1 MLLLSLLSL
10 PLPNL
15 IVNKLLKLLPSMD
28 VQSLKILELTKHK
41 TTNSQT
47 PYKNISIL
55 DQKII
60 MQTNQ
65 LNRFILN
72 LTFKS
77 VLPLNKNK
85 ELKIMENHL
94 IHIQNKTNPLLQ
106 LLLHLML
113 NGDIS
118 GTLAQMIKLKKD
130 IPIKFHKISLNSNK
144 LWTLGE
150 DI

>member
-1 MLLLSLLSL
+1 
-10 PLPNL
+10 
-15 IVNKLLKLLPSMD
+15 
-28 VQSLKILELTKHK
+28 
-41 TTNSQT
+41 
-47 PYKNISIL
+47 
-55 DQKII
+55 
-60 MQTNQ
+60 
-65 LNRFILN
+65 
-72 LTFKS
+72 

-94 IHIQNKTNPLLQ
+94 IHIQNKTNLLLQ

>member
-1 MLLLSLLSL
+1 
-10 PLPNL
+10 
-15 IVNKLLKLLPSMD
+15 
-28 VQSLKILELTKHK
+28 
-41 TTNSQT
+41 
-47 PYKNISIL
+47 
-55 DQKII
+55 
-60 MQTNQ
+60 
-65 LNRFILN
+65 
-72 LTFKS
+72 

-94 IHIQNKTNPLLQ
+94 IHIQNKTNLLLQ

-130 IPIKFHKISLNSNK
+130 IQIKFHKISLNSNK